1 MTVPQL
7 ELTPL
12 EVASG
17 LVSGIDPTP
26 LRTAPKQ
33 AFGPLQALEEAIR
46 PCLLRPPCMVTFS
59 GGRDSSAVLA
69 VAVQLAR
76 REGLPL
82 PVPVTN
88 RFPGIESTN
97 ETAWQE
103 QVIRALDLRDWVK
116 LDHDDELDC
125 LGPVATRTMRRHG
138 LLWPFN
144 AHFVVPLIKA
154 ARGGSLLTGVGGDEL
169 LGETH
174 WARAAT
180 VLAGRERPTLRD
192 GRRIALAAAPRWVR
206 RPVLAPRVDV
216 DLPWLRG
223 EAIVAIR
230 EAWVTDSVDEP
241 FRWEKR
247 IRWNAG
253 YRYLRVCETSLGLL
267 AEEEHVTIVHPLHDH
282 RFVDALSAL
291 PRTGRF
297 FSRTEAMRMLFENL
311 LPEEVLARQTKSS
324 FDAAFFN
331 RNCRAFAADWDG
343 SGVDDALVDGEE
355 LRRIWHS
362 PTPDARSFLLLQSLW
377 LSQIRATEDSGTSAL
392 DEQLRAVG

>member
-12 EVASG
+12 EITSG
-17 LVSGIDPTP
+17 LVSGTGPTRPRTVPQQASSP
-26 LRTAPKQ
+26 LE
-33 AFGPLQALEEAIR
+33 ALEKAIR

-59 GGRDSSAVLA
+59 GGRDSSAVLG

-88 RFPGIESTN
+88 RFPDIESTD

-103 QVIRALDLRDWVK
+103 QVVRALDIREWVK

-125 LGPVATRTMRRHG
+125 LGPVATLTMRRHG

-144 AHFVVPLIKA
+144 AHFLVPLIKA
-154 ARGGSLLTGVGGDEL
+154 ARGGSLLTGLGGDEL

-174 WARAAT
+174 WARAAI
-180 VLAGRERPTLRD
+180 VLAGRERPTVRD
-192 GRRIALAAAPRWVR
+192 APRIALAAAPRWLR
-206 RPVLAPRVDV
+206 RRVLAPRVEV

-223 EAIVAIR
+223 EAIAAIR
-230 EAWVTDSVDEP
+230 EAWVRDSGDEP
-241 FRWEKR
+241 FRWERR

-267 AEEEHVTIVHPLHDH
+267 AQDEHVTIAHPLHNH

-291 PRTGRF
+291 PGLDDSSAEPRQCKRC
-297 FSRTEAMRMLFENL
+297 SRTCFPTRCSRGRRSPAST
-311 LPEEVLARQTKSS
+311 PPSS
-324 FDAAFFN
+324 TATA
-331 RNCRAFAADWDG
+331 
-343 SGVDDALVDGEE
+343 EP
-355 LRRIWHS
+355 S
-362 PTPDARSFLLLQSLW
+362 PQLGTAPASTT
-377 LSQIRATEDSGTSAL
+377 LSSTGKN
-392 DEQLRAVG
+392 